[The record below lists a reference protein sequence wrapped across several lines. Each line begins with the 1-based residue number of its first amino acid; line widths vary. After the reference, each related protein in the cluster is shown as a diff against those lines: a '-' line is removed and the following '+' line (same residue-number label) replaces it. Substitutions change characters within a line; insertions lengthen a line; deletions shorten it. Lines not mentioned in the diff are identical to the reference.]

1 MAAAEGVGCT
11 ARLGSSPAEQRR
23 SARWCVVVLRG
34 AGFPGVRILPGLG
47 RVVPEN
53 VAEEKAETAAYEEE
67 EDGGGRRGHSSGDD
81 GVSDAAATAS
91 CADRRG

>member
-1 MAAAEGVGCT
+1 MRVATMAAAEGVGRT

-23 SARWCVVVLRG
+23 SARW
-34 AGFPGVRILPGLG
+34 A
-47 RVVPEN
+47 VPES